1 MKTETVDMSGLMLNV
16 FIGLFVMFMFLP
28 LILLVL
34 AAFNSTS
41 PPSVTNWQELTL
53 AWFPRLLEERRLI
66 GCLQNSFRIALFVV
80 PASVLL
86 GLSAAIVL
94 TRLEGRAT
102 NLLYAIL
109 ISPMLTPGIVLGIA
123 TIVFWRNFGVA
134 ADLFTT
140 IVAQT
145 TFIASFPMLIIMARL
160 QRQDRFQEEAA
171 LDLGAS
177 SFFLFRRVTLP
188 FLMPAILTSAG
199 LAFLMSFENYNTTV
213 FSIGGSCTLTTE
225 IAAQARKAHTPVINA
240 LGVIFVAVTVVFSV
254 MYTVRKQFKSK
265 AVG

>member
-1 MKTETVDMSGLMLNV
+1 MKTETMDRGGLLLNV
-16 FIGLFVMFMFLP
+16 FIGMFVMFMFLP
-28 LILLVL
+28 LVLLVL

-66 GCLQNSFRIALFVV
+66 GCLQNSFRIAVFVV

-86 GLSAAIVL
+86 GLSAAILL

-102 NLLYAIL
+102 NLLYAFL

-140 IVAQT
+140 IIAQT

-188 FLMPAILTSAG
+188 FLLPAILTSAG

-240 LGVIFVAVTVVFSV
+240 LGVIFVAVTVIFSV
-254 MYTVRKQFKSK
+254 IYTLRKQWGKK
-265 AVG
+265 TA

>member
-1 MKTETVDMSGLMLNV
+1 MKTETVDMGGLTLNV

-41 PPSVTNWQELTL
+41 PPSVTNWQEPTL

-80 PASVLL
+80 PASVML

-94 TRLEGRAT
+94 TRLEGRGT

-123 TIVFWRNFGVA
+123 TIVV
-134 ADLFTT
+134 L
-140 IVAQT
+140 AQLLG
-145 TFIASFPMLIIMARL
+145 SPLICSRQSSHRL
-160 QRQDRFQEEAA
+160 PS
-171 LDLGAS
+171 L
-177 SFFLFRRVTLP
+177 RR
-188 FLMPAILTSAG
+188 SR
-199 LAFLMSFENYNTTV
+199 
-213 FSIGGSCTLTTE
+213 C
-225 IAAQARKAHTPVINA
+225 
-240 LGVIFVAVTVVFSV
+240 
-254 MYTVRKQFKSK
+254 
-265 AVG
+265 